1 MMTPTPKSIR
11 KQLAMSI
18 NSNSTEQT
26 SEGSSDKEQPLV
38 AHLLELRTCLLKS
51 LAAILLVFLSLVV
64 FSNDIYTFFAL
75 PIQNLLP
82 EGTSM
87 IATDIAS
94 PFFAPFKLTII
105 LSFFIAVPYILYQL
119 WSFIAPG
126 MYSDEK
132 SLAIPLFVSSVLLFY
147 LGIAFSYYV
156 VFPIVF
162 GFFTAIAPVGV
173 AVTPDINNYLSFILK
188 LFFAFGLAF
197 EIPIATIIL
206 IKAGV
211 TTRKAL
217 AEKRPYIVV
226 ICFVFGMLLTP
237 PDIISQSLLAIP
249 AWLLFEIGLLM
260 SRLVEK
266 KASNNA

>member
-1 MMTPTPKSIR
+1 M
-11 KQLAMSI
+11 
-18 NSNSTEQT
+18 SNSTSTTTEANN
-26 SEGSSDKEQPLV
+26 DKEQPLV
-38 AHLLELRTCLLKS
+38 QHLLELRTCLLKS
-51 LAAILLVFLSLVV
+51 LAAVFIVFLSLVF

-75 PIQNLLP
+75 PIQSLLP

-87 IATDIAS
+87 IATDVAS

-105 LSFFIAVPYILYQL
+105 LSFFIAVPYVLYQL

-126 MYSDEK
+126 MYSNEK
-132 SLAIPLFVSSVLLFY
+132 SLAIPLFISSVLLFY

-162 GFFTAIAPVGV
+162 GFFTAIAPTGI
-173 AVTPDINNYLSFILK
+173 AVTPDINSYLSFILK

-197 EIPIATIIL
+197 EIPIATFIL

-211 TTRKAL
+211 TTRQAL

-249 AWLLFEIGLLM
+249 AWLLFELGLLM

-266 KASNNA
+266 KTEKKAE

>member
-1 MMTPTPKSIR
+1 
-11 KQLAMSI
+11 MSI

-26 SEGSSDKEQPLV
+26 SAESSDKEQPLV

-75 PIQNLLP
+75 PIQDLLP

>member
-1 MMTPTPKSIR
+1 M
-11 KQLAMSI
+11 
-18 NSNSTEQT
+18 SNSTSTTTEANN
-26 SEGSSDKEQPLV
+26 DKEQPLV
-38 AHLLELRTCLLKS
+38 QHLLELRTCLLKS
-51 LAAILLVFLSLVV
+51 LAAVFIVFLSLVF

-75 PIQNLLP
+75 PIQSLLP

-87 IATDIAS
+87 IATDVAS

-105 LSFFIAVPYILYQL
+105 LSFFIAVPYVLYQL

-126 MYSDEK
+126 MYSNEK

-162 GFFTAIAPVGV
+162 GFFTAIAPTGI
-173 AVTPDINNYLSFILK
+173 AVTPDINSYLSFILK

-197 EIPIATIIL
+197 EIPIATFIL

-211 TTRKAL
+211 TTRQAL
-217 AEKRPYIVV
+217 AEKRPYIIVV
-226 ICFVFGMLLTP
+226 CFVFGMLLTP

-249 AWLLFEIGLLM
+249 AWLLFELGLLM
-260 SRLVEK
+260 SRLIEKKTEK
-266 KASNNA
+266 KAE

>member
-1 MMTPTPKSIR
+1 M
-11 KQLAMSI
+11 
-18 NSNSTEQT
+18 SNSTSTTTEANN
-26 SEGSSDKEQPLV
+26 DKEQPLV
-38 AHLLELRTCLLKS
+38 QHLLELRTCLLKS
-51 LAAILLVFLSLVV
+51 LAAVFIVFLSLVF
-64 FSNDIYTFFAL
+64 FSNNIYTFFAL
-75 PIQNLLP
+75 PIQGLLP

-87 IATDIAS
+87 IATDVAS

-105 LSFFIAVPYILYQL
+105 LSFFIAVPYVLYQL

-126 MYSDEK
+126 MYSNEK

-162 GFFTAIAPVGV
+162 GFFTAIAPTGI
-173 AVTPDINNYLSFILK
+173 AVTPDINSYLSFILK

-197 EIPIATIIL
+197 EIPIATFIL

-211 TTRKAL
+211 TTRQAL
-217 AEKRPYIVV
+217 AEKRPYIIV

-249 AWLLFEIGLLM
+249 AWLLFELGLLM
-260 SRLVEK
+260 SRLIERKTEK
-266 KASNNA
+266 KAE

>member
-1 MMTPTPKSIR
+1 M
-11 KQLAMSI
+11 
-18 NSNSTEQT
+18 SNSTSTTTEANN
-26 SEGSSDKEQPLV
+26 DKEQPLV
-38 AHLLELRTCLLKS
+38 QHLLELRTCLLKS
-51 LAAILLVFLSLVV
+51 LAAVFIVFLSLVF

-75 PIQNLLP
+75 PIQGLLP

-87 IATDIAS
+87 IATDVAS

-105 LSFFIAVPYILYQL
+105 LSFFIAVPYVLYQL

-126 MYSDEK
+126 MYSNEK

-162 GFFTAIAPVGV
+162 GFFTAIAPTGI
-173 AVTPDINNYLSFILK
+173 AVTPDINSYLSFILK

-197 EIPIATIIL
+197 EIPIATFIL

-211 TTRKAL
+211 TTRQAL
-217 AEKRPYIVV
+217 AEKRPYIIV

-249 AWLLFEIGLLM
+249 AWLLFELGLLM
-260 SRLVEK
+260 SRLIERKTEK
-266 KASNNA
+266 KAE

>member
-11 KQLAMSI
+11 KRLAMSI
-18 NSNSTEQT
+18 NSKSTEQT
-26 SEGSSDKEQPLV
+26 STGSSDKEQPLV

-147 LGIAFSYYV
+147 WVSLFHTTLY
-156 VFPIVF
+156 FP
-162 GFFTAIAPVGV
+162 
-173 AVTPDINNYLSFILK
+173 
-188 LFFAFGLAF
+188 
-197 EIPIATIIL
+197 
-206 IKAGV
+206 
-211 TTRKAL
+211 
-217 AEKRPYIVV
+217 
-226 ICFVFGMLLTP
+226 
-237 PDIISQSLLAIP
+237 
-249 AWLLFEIGLLM
+249 
-260 SRLVEK
+260 
-266 KASNNA
+266 

>member
-1 MMTPTPKSIR
+1 M
-11 KQLAMSI
+11 
-18 NSNSTEQT
+18 SNSTSTTTEANN
-26 SEGSSDKEQPLV
+26 DKEQPLV
-38 AHLLELRTCLLKS
+38 QHLLELRTCLLKS
-51 LAAILLVFLSLVV
+51 LAAVFIVFLSLVF

-75 PIQNLLP
+75 PIQSLLP

-87 IATDIAS
+87 IATDVAS

-105 LSFFIAVPYILYQL
+105 LSFFIAVPYVLYQL

-126 MYSDEK
+126 MYSNEK
-132 SLAIPLFVSSVLLFY
+132 SLAIPLFISSVLLFY

-162 GFFTAIAPVGV
+162 GFFTAIAPTGI
-173 AVTPDINNYLSFILK
+173 AVTPDINSYLSFILK

-197 EIPIATIIL
+197 EIPIATFIL

-211 TTRKAL
+211 TTRQAL
-217 AEKRPYIVV
+217 AEKRPYIIVF
-226 ICFVFGMLLTP
+226 CFVFGMLLTP

-249 AWLLFEIGLLM
+249 AWLLFELGLLM

-266 KASNNA
+266 KTEKKAE

>member
-1 MMTPTPKSIR
+1 M
-11 KQLAMSI
+11 
-18 NSNSTEQT
+18 SNSTSTTTEANN
-26 SEGSSDKEQPLV
+26 DKEQPLV
-38 AHLLELRTCLLKS
+38 QHLLELRTCLLKS
-51 LAAILLVFLSLVV
+51 LAAVFIVFLSLVF

-75 PIQNLLP
+75 PIQGLLP

-87 IATDIAS
+87 IATDVAS

-105 LSFFIAVPYILYQL
+105 LSFFIAVPYVLYQL

-126 MYSDEK
+126 MYSNEK

-162 GFFTAIAPVGV
+162 GFFTAIAPTGI
-173 AVTPDINNYLSFILK
+173 AVTPDINSYLSFILK

-197 EIPIATIIL
+197 EIPIATFIL

-211 TTRKAL
+211 TTRQTL
-217 AEKRPYIVV
+217 AEKRPYIIV
-226 ICFVFGMLLTP
+226 ICFIFGMLLTP

-249 AWLLFEIGLLM
+249 AWLLFELGLLM

-266 KASNNA
+266 EG

>member
-1 MMTPTPKSIR
+1 M
-11 KQLAMSI
+11 
-18 NSNSTEQT
+18 SNSTNTTTEANN
-26 SEGSSDKEQPLV
+26 DKEQPLV
-38 AHLLELRTCLLKS
+38 QHLLELRTCLLKS
-51 LAAILLVFLSLVV
+51 LAAVFIVFLSLVF

-75 PIQNLLP
+75 PIQGLLP

-87 IATDIAS
+87 IATDVAS

-105 LSFFIAVPYILYQL
+105 LSFFIAVPYVLYQL

-126 MYSDEK
+126 MYSNEK

-162 GFFTAIAPVGV
+162 GFFTAIAPTGI
-173 AVTPDINNYLSFILK
+173 AVTPDINSYLSFILK

-197 EIPIATIIL
+197 EIPIATFIL

-211 TTRKAL
+211 TTRQAL
-217 AEKRPYIVV
+217 AEKRPYIIVV
-226 ICFVFGMLLTP
+226 CFVFGMLLTP

-249 AWLLFEIGLLM
+249 AWLLFELGLLM
-260 SRLVEK
+260 SHFVERK
-266 KASNNA
+266 E